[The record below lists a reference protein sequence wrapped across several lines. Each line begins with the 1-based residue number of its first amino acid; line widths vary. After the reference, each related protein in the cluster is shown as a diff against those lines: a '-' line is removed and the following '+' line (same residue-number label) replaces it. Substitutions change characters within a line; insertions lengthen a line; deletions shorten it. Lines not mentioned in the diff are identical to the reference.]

1 MTDQILPVSTPE
13 TRGGVMIYFD
23 RIEVV
28 NFLIPSA
35 GETRS
40 AKTRAGISTD
50 RGGGVGEWGWSRR
63 GRELP
68 GGGAQLAERRPGGGR
83 VRSARV
89 SSAHRAPAT
98 PVVWPGACRLACKLP
113 RTALSSDIVV
123 VALRRLHVYDIVRN
137 FTADYDKLL
146 IFNKVHHELNQFCSV
161 HTLQEVYIQLFGFWL
176 VWTVIILLSCCCA
189 YRHRRL
195 KLRLQHEQRQR
206 EISLMA
212 YQGASSTFTPL
223 PPVTFREYRPPT
235 PDPNPDPTP
244 NPPIYLRLLSNC
256 KLPAYDEVAGHP
268 PTPPPPY
275 SPEQDAIPATP
286 LLQTAVP
293 FSQSGPAV
301 MLVTSLTQQ
310 QQQQHLEEQWEGPEP
325 GSPHCDTPAEGG
337 AGAGTSQSDG
347 RQNFLSRSSE
357 LGKETAESIHQ
368 GEGEGEGEDSRDVGR
383 RRRHMTGDSG
393 IEVCACR
400 VDGDPCLEEDAG
412 GEGRLCQGGA
422 GECCEASNLNTKQ
435 QQQQPDRGSSQQDT
449 RPEESEQNG
458 V

>member
-1 MTDQILPVSTPE
+1 MVRTPRDSILCLLCT
-13 TRGGVMIYFD
+13 
-23 RIEVV
+23 
-28 NFLIPSA
+28 
-35 GETRS
+35 
-40 AKTRAGISTD
+40 
-50 RGGGVGEWGWSRR
+50 
-63 GRELP
+63 
-68 GGGAQLAERRPGGGR
+68 
-83 VRSARV
+83 
-89 SSAHRAPAT
+89 
-98 PVVWPGACRLACKLP
+98 GACLVQGKEFCFGVNREPYRCEMGYCC
-113 RTALSSDIVV
+113 RETECCT
-123 VALRRLHVYDIVRN
+123 Y
-137 FTADYDKLL
+137 Y
-146 IFNKVHHELNQFCSV
+146 HELWW
-161 HTLQEVYIQLFGFWL
+161 FWL

-223 PPVTFREYRPPT
+223 PPATFR
-235 PDPNPDPTP
+235 
-244 NPPIYLRLLSNC
+244 LWSNC

-310 QQQQHLEEQWEGPEP
+310 QQQHLEEEWEGPEP

-357 LGKETAESIHQ
+357 LGKEKVESIHQ
-368 GEGEGEGEDSRDVGR
+368 GEGEGEGEDSRDAGR

-400 VDGDPCLEEDAG
+400 MDGDPCLEEDAG
-412 GEGRLCQGGA
+412 GEGRLCHGGA

-449 RPEESEQNG
+449 RPEEPEQNG
-458 V
+458 L